1 MRSSCSCSLIRNS
14 PQWSTICRCKKC
26 KGNKTVKDKT
36 RQEIYI
42 ERGMADRQRVV
53 LAGGGDEEVFVVLAS
68 CYVFWLNDL

>member
-1 MRSSCSCSLIRNS
+1 MIRILR
-14 PQWSTICRCKKC
+14 QWPTIRRCKKC

-53 LAGGGDEEVFVVLAS
+53 LAGGGDEEVLDVDAF
-68 CYVFWLNDL
+68 CYVLWPNSL